1 MYWVT
6 YTVVRRSTI
15 PILFGCKLTLATCSE
30 AAFYSKD
37 TDKLSRIEIFLS
49 HPAGQ
54 FLKTQILRLMRQRK
68 VLLRLHFLQT
78 REGTL
83 ELKRQPS
90 TAIELL
96 NWHFR

>member
-37 TDKLSRIEIFLS
+37 AGKLSRIEIFLGR
-49 HPAGQ
+49 HIGQ
-54 FLKTQILRLMRQRK
+54 FLKAQPLRLMSQRK
-68 VLLRLHFLQT
+68 ILLRLHFLKT
-78 REGTL
+78 RESTL
-83 ELKRQPS
+83 ELKRQLS